1 MLVRDRGWM
10 QDVSSLDLLVPV
22 CLKSG
27 ETIAGRFI
35 LGIRTRLVICFHA
48 YVGSLVVH
56 VGMSVYTG

>member
-1 MLVRDRGWM
+1 M

-27 ETIAGRFI
+27 ERIASRCI
-35 LGIRTRLVICFHA
+35 LEIRARLVICFHA

-56 VGMSVYTG
+56 VGMSVYIG